1 MSWQDE
7 IKKEDVFSTDGQKMQ
22 LIIEQ
27 LEFKL
32 KQCKHNKENRVE
44 RINDSHVQN
53 MMEKA
58 IRFAKEIG
66 ERLQ

>member
-7 IKKEDVFSTDGQKMQ
+7 IKKEDVYSTDGQKMT

-32 KQCKHNKENRVE
+32 KQWKYNKKNRFE
-44 RINDSHVQN
+44 RINYSHVQN

-58 IRFAKEIG
+58 IRFAKEIQ
-66 ERLQ
+66 EKLL